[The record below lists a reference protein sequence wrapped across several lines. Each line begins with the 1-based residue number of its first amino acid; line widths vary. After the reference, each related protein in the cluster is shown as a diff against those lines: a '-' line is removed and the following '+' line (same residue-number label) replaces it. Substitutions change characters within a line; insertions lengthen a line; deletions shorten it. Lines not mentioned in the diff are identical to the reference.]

1 VCGADHLDINK
12 IRFVAREDPSGNT
25 YYLST
30 GTGNSQDSGFAP
42 DADTWY
48 IMTWHFDFLN
58 GLGGGGGGD
67 EEVRIRVNR
76 EEKANSAS
84 VDKAMPGVYDDF
96 HVFYA
101 HDGTYLKGDIAE
113 LIVYTDTI
121 SDNQVICIENYLAN
135 KYNLAN
141 T

>member
-1 VCGADHLDINK
+1 
-12 IRFVAREDPSGNT
+12 
-25 YYLST
+25 
-30 GTGNSQDSGFAP
+30 
-42 DADTWY
+42 
-48 IMTWHFDFLN
+48 
-58 GLGGGGGGD
+58 
-67 EEVRIRVNR
+67 
-76 EEKANSAS
+76 
-84 VDKAMPGVYDDF
+84 MPGVYDDF